1 MQKPGMCKAEPAAC
15 LQAMLLMPAMTARCI
30 SLQAYLWSEL
40 QQSLELAAAP
50 QRAQQPDTCSA
61 LPAAYFESAHRREQ
75 LQLSLPGD
83 SSLLLL
89 LWPFGET
96 PGQT

>member
-1 MQKPGMCKAEPAAC
+1 MYTAEPAAR
-15 LQAMLLMPAMTARCI
+15 LQAVLLMPAMRAHSK

-40 QQSLELAAAP
+40 LQSLEFAAAP
-50 QRAQQPDTCSA
+50 QRAQQPGTCSA
-61 LPAAYFESAHRREQ
+61 LPAACLGSAGLQEQ
-75 LQLSLPGD
+75 LQLSLLDD